1 MNYLLGLG
9 NDVDEEYVTTIYN
22 ALDRNNDGRVSSDE
36 FIDGYLEQINGIT
49 TAIKKTIKF

>member
-49 TAIKKTIKF
+49 TAIQ